1 METEESID
9 VTNSQEV
16 TCYGSPVGSREHN
29 HSEDTEVS
37 DTSTCIYI
45 HCQNGL
51 SFSCFCLKTRPKLSS
66 LRLGVRAEQIYMC
79 L

>member
-29 HSEDTEVS
+29 HSEDTEV
-37 DTSTCIYI
+37 THPHVFT
-45 HCQNGL
+45 
-51 SFSCFCLKTRPKLSS
+51 FTVRMVS
-66 LRLGVRAEQIYMC
+66 LFLASA
-79 L
+79 

>member
-16 TCYGSPVGSREHN
+16 NCYGSPVGSREHN
-29 HSEDTEVS
+29 HSEDIEVS

-51 SFSCFCLKTRPKLSS
+51 CFSCFCMETNLNCHLTFRS
-66 LRLGVRAEQIYMC
+66 
-79 L
+79 